1 MFCEEPLIDLIGI
14 PVVGSKLEQMFVL
27 QLKSYRIFRNI
38 INLFSHIGIIV
49 LIDCL
54 DVLFCFA
61 TNFHQKCK
69 LLFLYKT
76 YILVDVL
83 I

>member
-1 MFCEEPLIDLIGI
+1 
-14 PVVGSKLEQMFVL
+14 MFVL

-49 LIDCL
+49 LIDCF
-54 DVLFCFA
+54 DVFVFVFA
-61 TNFHQKCK
+61 TNFHQKIQATI
-69 LLFLYKT
+69 LYKT